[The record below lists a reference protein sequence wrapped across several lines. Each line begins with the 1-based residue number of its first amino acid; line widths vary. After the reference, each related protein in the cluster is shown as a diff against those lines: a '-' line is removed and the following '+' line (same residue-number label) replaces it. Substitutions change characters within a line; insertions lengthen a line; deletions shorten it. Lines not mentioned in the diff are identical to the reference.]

1 MSLALHCF
9 VAFIGGLCFLVI
21 LCKKQRSAI
30 LPPGPPGD
38 PLVGHLLRMPAT
50 DSALIFHE
58 WSKTYGEVMHLEVLG
73 RTMIILDSY
82 RAAVDILDKRGSIYS
97 DRPKFIVYELVGWK
111 PALAFLQYGKQYN
124 KHRQMHQSYLSRHK
138 AEDFKSMQT
147 QEARTLV
154 RNLIESTPDKYEKF
168 LSRFATG
175 IITQIVAGHRITS
188 NDDPY
193 LRLSDMIAQAITEMG
208 PPGGSPLDFFP
219 ILQHFP
225 PWFPGAHHVGVV
237 RAWRSTM
244 QELYDYPLRAIST
257 LRPQLIFILWQKVG
271 EALPSFILA
280 QLEQTA
286 QSEDDEDLKGA
297 AAAMFAAG
305 ESTTWGTLA
314 VFVLAMILHPECQ
327 AKAQKEIDSVVGDL
341 RLPDFKDR
349 GNLPFVECILQETL
363 RWNPALPL
371 GVPHRVMEDDVYRGM
386 FIPKG
391 SLVFANI
398 RGMSLDEAVYSDPK
412 SFFPERFLPKPAGK
426 GEPHFS
432 NVAFGFGRRICSGQ
446 YVADNSVWIAI
457 SSILASSNI
466 SNALD
471 ENGHV
476 IVPESKF
483 TDGLVKQVISIA
495 VTPNHN

>member
-50 DSALIFHE
+50 ESALIFHE

-82 RAAVDILDKRGSIYS
+82 RAAVDLLDKRGSIYS

-244 QELYDYPLRAIST
+244 QELYDYPLYTVKR
-257 LRPQLIFILWQKVG
+257 QQKVG

-286 QSEDDEDLKGA
+286 QSEDDDEDLKGA

-305 ESTTWGTLA
+305 EST
-314 VFVLAMILHPECQ
+314 

-349 GNLPFVECILQETL
+349 ENLPFVECILQETL

-457 SSILASSNI
+457 ASILASSNI

-483 TDGLVKQVISIA
+483 TDGLVNHPKDTRCIISPRSSGAKALILEMA
-495 VTPNHN
+495 D

>member
-21 LCKKQRSAI
+21 LLKKQRSAI

-38 PLVGHLLRMPAT
+38 PLVGHLLRMPTT

-58 WSKTYGEVMHLEVLG
+58 WCKTYGEVMYLEVLG
-73 RTMIILDSY
+73 QTMIILDSY
-82 RAAVDILDKRGSIYS
+82 RAAMDLLDKRGSIYS

-111 PALAFLQYGKQYN
+111 PALAFLQYGKQYT

-168 LSRFATG
+168 LSRFSTG

-193 LRLSDMIAQAITEMG
+193 LRLSDMITQAITEMG

-219 ILQHFP
+219 ILQYFP

-244 QELYDYPLRAIST
+244 QELYDYPLYT
-257 LRPQLIFILWQKVG
+257 PIFIPRQKVG

-280 QLEQTA
+280 QLEQTE
-286 QSEDDEDLKGA
+286 QSEDDDEDLKGA

-341 RLPDFKDR
+341 RFPDFEDR
-349 GNLPFVECILQETL
+349 ENLPFVECILQETL

-457 SSILASSNI
+457 ASILASSNI
-466 SNALD
+466 SNAVD
-471 ENGHV
+471 ENGND
-476 IVPESKF
+476 IVPESKL
-483 TDGLVKQVISIA
+483 TDGLVRRVIYIV
-495 VTPNHN
+495 VTSNPN